1 MTLCLTILTKLLI
14 FYKENEFIVHN
25 DDGSTNIVTM
35 KTIPAGVPENV
46 AKLFPTLDKKVIE
59 VPKKSKPNIFD
70 RLCQVDKEFNTKL
83 KAAIAKNSL
92 API

>member
-1 MTLCLTILTKLLI
+1 MSNNTYKAFD

-46 AKLFPTLDKKVIE
+46 AKLFPTLNRKVIE
-59 VPKKSKPNIFD
+59 VPKAERKPTIFD
-70 RLCQVDKEFNTKL
+70 RLCQVDKEFNAKF
-83 KAAIAKNSL
+83 KEVIKKNSL

>member
-1 MTLCLTILTKLLI
+1 MSNNTYKAFD
-14 FYKENEFIVHN
+14 FYKENKFIVHN

-70 RLCQVDKEFNTKL
+70 RLCQFNIKL

>member
-1 MTLCLTILTKLLI
+1 MSNNTYKAFD

-46 AKLFPTLDKKVIE
+46 AKLFPTLDKKVID

-70 RLCQVDKEFNTKL
+70 RLCQADKEFNTKL

>member
-1 MTLCLTILTKLLI
+1 MSNNTYKAFD
-14 FYKENEFIVHN
+14 FYKENEFIVHNN

-35 KTIPAGVPENV
+35 KTIPARVPENV
-46 AKLFPTLDKKVIE
+46 AKLFPTLDKKVIDI
-59 VPKKSKPNIFD
+59 PKKSKPNIFD
-70 RLCQVDKEFNTKL
+70 RLCQADKEFNTKL

>member
-1 MTLCLTILTKLLI
+1 
-14 FYKENEFIVHN
+14 
-25 DDGSTNIVTM
+25 M
-35 KTIPAGVPENV
+35 KTIPTGVPENV

-70 RLCQVDKEFNTKL
+70 RLCQFNIKL

>member
-1 MTLCLTILTKLLI
+1 MLQIKTFLQNMSIVEEEVNMWLE
-14 FYKENEFIVHN
+14 EN
-25 DDGSTNIVTM
+25 
-35 KTIPAGVPENV
+35 A
-46 AKLFPTLDKKVIE
+46 DKKVIDI
-59 VPKKSKPNIFD
+59 PKKSKPNIFD

>member
-1 MTLCLTILTKLLI
+1 MSNNTYKAFY

-25 DDGSTNIVTM
+25 DDGSTNILTM

-70 RLCQVDKEFNTKL
+70 RLCQADKDFNIKL
-83 KAAIAKNSL
+83 KAAITKNSL

>member
-1 MTLCLTILTKLLI
+1 MSNNTYKAFD

-70 RLCQVDKEFNTKL
+70 RLCQFNIEL